1 MEIKNARLSAQ
12 NSYNPASKKNDCGY
26 TASYI
31 RQASARQA
39 TRYFVSEGQD
49 GKKICPPPLN
59 IFRGGGG
66 KKNVY
71 YTQTINKLTLPT
83 GYSVSRNI

>member
-1 MEIKNARLSAQ
+1 MKNARLSAQ

-39 TRYFVSEGQD
+39 TRYYVSEGQD
-49 GKKICPPPLN
+49 GKKFAPLPPN
-59 IFRGGGG
+59 IFRGGRGQEKCLIYSNN
-66 KKNVY
+66 KK
-71 YTQTINKLTLPT
+71 I
-83 GYSVSRNI
+83 